1 MKDTSIVLMKN
12 YFQVQTWHPARTH
25 FHPSPILLCRDSQ
38 PAALASITGG
48 LDRTGPP
55 WLPRLQCYC
64 GRMNGAGIEIKTR
77 GEEYQIPPSDIQ
89 QSRAMSIPGSSRQ
102 SQSTGGQRKPFQRVK
117 GDNIH
122 HLTNV
127 IAKAFSLWHTHT
139 HCNASQTLLCS
150 QLHTRKNSFAQK

>member
-102 SQSTGGQRKPFQRVK
+102 SQSTGRQRKPFESREGQYSSSNK
-117 GDNIH
+117 CDYKSFLS
-122 HLTNV
+122 LTYSHTLQCFSNSTV
-127 IAKAFSLWHTHT
+127 LTIAY
-139 HCNASQTLLCS
+139 
-150 QLHTRKNSFAQK
+150 